1 VAPTV
6 SPQDWHRDTP
16 AWPALLAAANGG
28 PIAAVEG
35 SPLWPVYAPLI
46 IAARERRSLVVG
58 QAGQSL
64 DGRVATAQGHSHY
77 VNGPAGILHLHRL
90 RALVDAVVV
99 GAGTVIADDPQ
110 LTVREVEGPHPA
122 RVVID
127 PDGQA
132 TNGAQCMADT
142 GVRRIVLCQSAGK
155 PNNGVEFIP
164 VVPFEPAQ
172 MLRVLRDCG
181 FQRILIE
188 GGPTTLSSF
197 LAHDCLD
204 RLHLLV
210 APMIIGSGKA
220 SIQLAEI
227 DTLHEAMRP
236 SVAHYALPGGDVL
249 FDCAL
254 R

>member
-1 VAPTV
+1 M
-6 SPQDWHRDTP
+6 SPQDWRRETT
-16 AWPALLAAANGG
+16 AWPALLAAAQGG
-28 PIAAVEG
+28 SIAAVEH

-46 IAARERRSLVVG
+46 IAAREQRPLIIG

-64 DGRVATAQGHSHY
+64 DGRVATAQGHSHFI
-77 VNGPAGILHLHRL
+77 NGPAGILHLHRL

-99 GAGTVIADDPQ
+99 GAGTVVADDPQ

-127 PDGQA
+127 PECQA
-132 TNGAQCMADT
+132 ATGAQCMADT
-142 GVRRIVLCQSAGK
+142 GVRRIVLCRNPGK
-155 PNNGVEFIP
+155 TSDGVEVIQIS
-164 VVPFEPAQ
+164 PFEPRA
-172 MLRVLRDCG
+172 MLSALHDRG

-188 GGPTTLSSF
+188 GGPTTLSKF
-197 LAHDCLD
+197 LTQDCLD

-220 SIQLAEI
+220 SLQLAEI
-227 DTLHEAMRP
+227 DTLHEAIRP
-236 SVAHYALPGGDVL
+236 VVTHYALPGGDVL